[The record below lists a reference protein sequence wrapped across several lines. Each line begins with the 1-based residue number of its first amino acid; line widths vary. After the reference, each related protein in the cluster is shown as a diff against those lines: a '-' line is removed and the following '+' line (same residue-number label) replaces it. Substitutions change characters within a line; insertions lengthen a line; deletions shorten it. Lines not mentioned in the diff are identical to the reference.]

1 MSEDHTIREAALHA
15 FVDNELDVEAGR
27 EVETWLRQNPDQKIE
42 IDIWKDQ
49 KTQLKAAFD
58 PVLDETIPYAIQET
72 LNKSARPKKSFTIP
86 WRNMAASLML
96 LGIGAATSWY
106 LNAPMQKKSWPQFA
120 QNAISSHLVFA
131 SDVSKPVEFVGSQ
144 QSYFLALVKE
154 RIKKPLTPPTLTF
167 AGFKFL
173 GGRIV
178 PHADKPAVLFMYE
191 NVNGKRITLLVGQND
206 KPRRKAMKLWTKKNL
221 HCFFW
226 FDGNYSYS
234 VTSDIEDAKL
244 KLVSEQVQE
253 HFLSI

>member
-1 MSEDHTIREAALHA
+1 MSDEHTIRETALHA

-27 EVETWLRQNPDQKIE
+27 EVETWLRQHPDQKQE
-42 IDIWKDQ
+42 TELWKEQ
-49 KTQLKAAFD
+49 KAKLKAAFD

-86 WRNMAASLML
+86 WRNMAASIL
-96 LGIGAATSWY
+96 LLVTGIGTGLYMSGPKAE
-106 LNAPMQKKSWPQFA
+106 KSWPLFA

-131 SDVSKPVEFVGSQ
+131 SDVSKPVEFAAPQ

-154 RIKKPLTPPTLTF
+154 RMARSLTPPALTF

-178 PHADKPAVLFMYE
+178 PHEDKPAVLFMYE

-206 KPRRKAMKLWTKKNL
+206 TPKRKAMKLWTKNKLN
-221 HCFFW
+221 CFFW
-226 FDGNYSYS
+226 FDGKLSFS
-234 VTSDIEDAKL
+234 VTSDIEDTKL

-253 HFLSI
+253 HFISI